1 MVNRNVTLSEPSTEK
16 TSLVSGGSNN
26 DEYGTDIDGSEHFE
40 AFKGAGTTSITRRQ
54 SLLADRLSERL
65 LAIDDDDDVMED
77 LILHETL
84 NVDMNTPLI
93 TLSERPRDGTLEGTD
108 TNESS
113 VTSVSKTF
121 GGTFCSMT
129 SLCVLVFGVIFGALW
144 MGAEFIGPP
153 NQPVGP
159 YELIERQEGD
169 DFFGNY
175 NFYEGPDSVGSNGYV
190 TYVSEQRAKE
200 IEIARITHEVDELDL
215 FYRKRI
221 LGEADD
227 DEGKPTTNTRRS
239 KMEPFLYLS
248 TAATEAGPRES
259 IRLEGKKRFNRG
271 LFIID
276 VRHMPS
282 GCGTWPAFWL
292 TDEANWPVNGEIDIV
307 EGVNCQSEAKT
318 ALHTKKGCDMFD
330 VPVGTMTGSWD
341 TSIGIPDK
349 KTGIPDMT
357 IREAKKLFCIRSPPV
372 VKPRVCSDRY
382 RRRFP
387 GYTP

>member
-159 YELIERQEGD
+159 YELIERQVRM
-169 DFFGNY
+169 FLFC
-175 NFYEGPDSVGSNGYV
+175 FVVLSP
-190 TYVSEQRAKE
+190 K
-200 IEIARITHEVDELDL
+200 HE
-215 FYRKRI
+215 
-221 LGEADD
+221 
-227 DEGKPTTNTRRS
+227 
-239 KMEPFLYLS
+239 
-248 TAATEAGPRES
+248 
-259 IRLEGKKRFNRG
+259 KKRR
-271 LFIID
+271 
-276 VRHMPS
+276 VTPS
-282 GCGTWPAFWL
+282 YL
-292 TDEANWPVNGEIDIV
+292 
-307 EGVNCQSEAKT
+307 
-318 ALHTKKGCDMFD
+318 
-330 VPVGTMTGSWD
+330 
-341 TSIGIPDK
+341 
-349 KTGIPDMT
+349 
-357 IREAKKLFCIRSPPV
+357 
-372 VKPRVCSDRY
+372 
-382 RRRFP
+382 
-387 GYTP
+387 